1 MIGAFVTILVIG
13 AVILAGMWLFESDSD
28 HDEWRRF

>member
-13 AVILAGMWLFESDSD
+13 AVILGGMWLFEDDD